1 MSKYIQSFYNYPVI
15 FSSIGKGVPA
25 RDADGPMRNVVEI
38 TDAEYSVLERREPI
52 FRAMVRD
59 RKYRVLDYMPDSAK
73 PDAERIN
80 EAKQEAK
87 AAKEVKAELAKEN
100 EALKAQ
106 IEELKK
112 LVVEAHK
119 PSQADVDAAVEMEI
133 ACEKAAEKK
142 APAKKKTTSKKKI
155 KGEWHDKGRIQIC

>member
-25 RDADGPMRNVVEI
+25 KDADGPMRNVVEI
-38 TDAEYSVLERREPI
+38 TDAEYSVLERREPM

-87 AAKEVKAELAKEN
+87 AAKAEKAGLADENARLKAEI

-106 IEELKK
+106 MAAKAEVKAEAKAEE
-112 LVVEAHK
+112 K
-119 PSQADVDAAVEMEI
+119 PAA
-133 ACEKAAEKK
+133 KPAA
-142 APAKKKTTSKKKI
+142 KKTTSKKK
-155 KGEWHDKGRIQIC
+155 